1 MSLSDEPAVAT
12 NTGVHYAMAE
22 STTSPKGVLTNFPKP
37 LLPKIVGGTK
47 REALI
52 ELHRILRSNAASGAY
67 NFRGGS
73 YDHLELTMDA
83 DPYQAQMVHNFSPPH
98 DTGY

>member
-1 MSLSDEPAVAT
+1 MYLWDGPAVAT

-22 STTSPKGVLTNFPKP
+22 STTSANGIFTNLPTP
-37 LLPKIVGGTK
+37 LPPKILGRPK
-47 REALI
+47 RETLI

-73 YDHLELTMDA
+73 YDYLELTMAA
-83 DPYQAQMVHNFSPPH
+83 DPYQAQTVRNFFPPH
-98 DTGY
+98 DTGD